1 VGTIDTDVVIVGAG
15 SAGCALVNRLCR
27 ASAQRIV
34 LLEAGPDY
42 GPARSG
48 RWPAELLDA
57 ACVPTTHQW
66 GFFEDQADGRLAPRA
81 RARVVGGCS
90 THNECGATWP
100 APADFDRWATILGDT
115 RWRFEALRPIL
126 DAIEDAQGGSAG
138 VCGRGGALPTRVYE
152 YDRLASCQRA
162 FFDACAA
169 AGYAASGSSSAGAVG
184 LGRTNIVGTTRWN
197 AAFAF
202 LDPVRQ
208 LPTLTIVDNMLVDR
222 VLLQGRRATG
232 VLYRSPDGGE
242 HEVRA
247 RCIVLSAGTFGSP
260 AILMRSGIGPAS
272 KLISLGIRMTVD
284 LPAVGENLQEHP
296 GIAISYVGD
305 SGAIEADLEAG
316 RFSHWQA
323 GLQAAGPAGTRLAVF
338 PYQTQDPSDAWATM
352 LMAFLL
358 DPQSRGRVSLE
369 SAAPDAGPRISPCY
383 LSDPAGRDARALQAG
398 FRVLR
403 RIAATEPLA
412 GILVAEAHD
421 SRTVQSDDDITA
433 FVRANVMPYEHAAG
447 TCRMGPPDEPDAV
460 TTADG
465 LVRGFENLIVADASV
480 MPLLPPVPINL
491 TCMLVGWRLA
501 ETALRIASTP

>member
-1 VGTIDTDVVIVGAG
+1 
-15 SAGCALVNRLCR
+15 
-27 ASAQRIV
+27 
-34 LLEAGPDY
+34 
-42 GPARSG
+42 
-48 RWPAELLDA
+48 
-57 ACVPTTHQW
+57 
-66 GFFEDQADGRLAPRA
+66 
-81 RARVVGGCS
+81 
-90 THNECGATWP
+90 
-100 APADFDRWATILGDT
+100 
-115 RWRFEALRPIL
+115 
-126 DAIEDAQGGSAG
+126 
-138 VCGRGGALPTRVYE
+138 
-152 YDRLASCQRA
+152 
-162 FFDACAA
+162 
-169 AGYAASGSSSAGAVG
+169 
-184 LGRTNIVGTTRWN
+184 
-197 AAFAF
+197 
-202 LDPVRQ
+202 VRQ
-208 LPTLTIVDNMLVDR
+208 LPTLTVVDNTLVDR

-272 KLISLGIRMTVD
+272 KLTSLGIRMTVD

-338 PYQTQDPSDAWATM
+338 PYQAQDTSDAWATM